1 MAIEVL
7 ERAESALDG
16 ALGTIENARLAV
28 AECAEDAWTEFTSN
42 DIVSSSLETIQEA
55 ADGAWETCCPALEQA
70 GNVAREGARNGVY
83 LGGRA
88 ALGVADVGEDAYI
101 GIRSNMELIAGDHEA
116 AVETAQIHL
125 VDSAADAWSDFMQVD
140 DQIRE
145 AGDYVQAGGEFAT
158 EIALGAVAMTASAPA
173 FAAAGVTLVASE
185 MGESLETNSEDGE
198 ISQEDVIE
206 EVAIGTV
213 AAAGIT
219 AGRGLNRLAQAKS
232 APEASAVGK
241 VAEIESSV
249 DVQPTKMGGSYSGLR
264 KVSLEGEEVNHIP
277 PDSITAIERTQGPA
291 IRMSREDHRLTA
303 SCGNSI
309 EASQYRAAQ
318 RELIEQ
324 GKFMDAIQMDIDDI
338 VDKFGHKY
346 DEGIEQMLAYA
357 AEKGYI

>member
-1 MAIEVL
+1 
-7 ERAESALDG
+7 
-16 ALGTIENARLAV
+16 
-28 AECAEDAWTEFTSN
+28 
-42 DIVSSSLETIQEA
+42 
-55 ADGAWETCCPALEQA
+55 
-70 GNVAREGARNGVY
+70 
-83 LGGRA
+83 
-88 ALGVADVGEDAYI
+88 
-101 GIRSNMELIAGDHEA
+101 
-116 AVETAQIHL
+116 
-125 VDSAADAWSDFMQVD
+125 MQVD